1 MGLLA
6 DDVRVTTDGGG
17 KVTAALNVIE
27 GADRAARFTIGA
39 VSKGLPEGS
48 TVRLAQINGL
58 PGVIIHRPDGSLQ
71 TVAFEIVDNLVRAIY
86 SVGNPEKLA
95 HLAPPA

>member
-1 MGLLA
+1 
-6 DDVRVTTDGGG
+6 VTTDGGG
-17 KVTAALNVIE
+17 KVAAALNVIE
-27 GADRAARFTIGA
+27 GADRAARFTVGA

-48 TVRLAQINGL
+48 TVRLAEINGL

-71 TVAFEIVDNLVRAIY
+71 TVAFEIVDNLVHSIY

-95 HLAPPA
+95 HLMR